1 MDSVAILA
9 IPAILAILA
18 KDYPSGTSHRR
29 PPCVRCF
36 AFSGPKM
43 APKMSFLQTR
53 FAHRLGLAL
62 GRVHDGF
69 GAQHGP
75 NLGRFWSHVGA
86 ILDHFWVLFWLLNLR
101 PL

>member
-1 MDSVAILA
+1 MDTM
-9 IPAILAILA
+9 AILAILA
-18 KDYPSGTSHRR
+18 NLQFLQKTSPAGRVTGAL
-29 PPCVRCF
+29 PF
-36 AFSGPKM
+36 ACSGPKM

-75 NLGRFWSHVGA
+75 NLGRLGSHVGA
-86 ILDHFWVLFWLLNLR
+86 I
-101 PL
+101 